1 MKIRFLLSL
10 LLFGQIAFG
19 QTEKLTKV
27 SGTKCSLIPPSGFVT
42 ATTFSG
48 FQNEETGASIM
59 INELPTPYQSL
70 VDGFTAEA
78 LKSRGMTLIKKQT
91 IDFNGSKATLI
102 NLTQSANGTTYIKQ
116 MLVFG
121 DTKGTVLVNGIYPEV
136 SKEIEAQIKEALL
149 STVYNSLQNDNPL
162 EAATFTIDVKDTDFK
177 LIKYMSGSLLYS
189 TDGKIPTEKPTIIVG
204 NSIAKIPSQNQK
216 KYSEERLKKLPQGE
230 QNIIKEIQEITIDN
244 LKGFEIVANG
254 KTKDNKAELVY
265 QVMLFN
271 DKGDYYIFVG
281 QSQEEFEKYRP
292 RLHLQIS
299 AVVCL
304 RVVSPLQQSL
314 PLQDP

>member
-1 MKIRFLLSL
+1 MTHLNMKIRLLLSL
-10 LLFGQIAFG
+10 LLVGQIVFG

-27 SGTKCSLIPPSGFVT
+27 LGTKCSLIPPSGFVA

-48 FQNEETGASIM
+48 FQNAETGASIM
-59 INELPTPYQSL
+59 INELPAPYQSL
-70 VDGFTAEA
+70 VDGFTVEA
-78 LKSRGMTLIKKQT
+78 LKSRGMILIKKQT

-102 NLTQSANGTTYIKQ
+102 NLTQPANGTTYIKQ

-121 DTKGTVLVNGIYPEV
+121 DTKGTVLVNGIYPEA
-136 SKEIEAQIKEALL
+136 SKEIEPQIKEALL

-162 EAATFTIDVKDTDFK
+162 EAATFTIDIKDTDFK

-204 NSIAKIPSQNQK
+204 NSIAKVPSQNQK
-216 KYSEERLKKLPQGE
+216 KYAEARLKKLPRGE
-230 QNIIKEIQEITIDN
+230 LNVIKEIKEITIDN

-254 KTKDNKAELVY
+254 KTKDDKAELVY

-271 DKGDYYIFVG
+271 DQVDYYIFVG
-281 QSQEEFEKYRP
+281 QSQEEFEKYLESFRKIAKTFK
-292 RLHLQIS
+292 RK
-299 AVVCL
+299 
-304 RVVSPLQQSL
+304 
-314 PLQDP
+314 